1 MKTRFIAVLAALLL
15 VLTVSQTAFSQ
26 DDSAPAEAEQ
36 SSEESTDEASET
48 DEQSAQEEA
57 DEVSE
62 ADEDSEAEAGDDEA
76 GDDEA
81 GDDEA
86 GDDEAGDDEAEAE
99 AGDDEPAKGPGG
111 KPLRDDY
118 PGTEDSKKASMDT
131 DRIEGLSFD
140 EGDTPEDGYD
150 VRIRELETKVDDLK
164 EKVFRSKSR
173 IVLLKETV
181 LSGNLS
187 GSRAVV
193 SHTNDLGGAYELR
206 RAHYSLDGSRLLNET
221 ADDDSLDD
229 QPEIELFNGS
239 ISPGNHRVSI
249 MLELKGTG
257 FGLFSYM
264 DDYKFTIKDSCDFTA
279 QEGNSSVVAIRLI
292 DRGGALADYEER
304 PGIECVVNSVKLS
317 GDDLQPEADGDAA
330 DGDDEKASK

>member
-1 MKTRFIAVLAALLL
+1 MKTRFIAVLAASLL
-15 VLTVSQTAFSQ
+15 VLTVSQTGFSQ
-26 DDSAPAEAEQ
+26 DDSAPAEAQPEAEQ
-36 SSEESTDEASET
+36 EAEESADEAPEAE
-48 DEQSAQEEA
+48 EQSASEGADEAPEA
-57 DEVSE
+57 DQQSGDDAE
-62 ADEDSEAEAGDDEA
+62 AGEAEAGD
-76 GDDEA
+76 
-81 GDDEA
+81 
-86 GDDEAGDDEAEAE
+86 AEASDAE
-99 AGDDEPAKGPGG
+99 ASDAEADEPRMGPGG

-118 PGTEDSKKASMDT
+118 PGTEDSKQASMDT

-140 EGDTPEDGYD
+140 EGDAPEDGYD

-187 GSRAVV
+187 GSRAII

-206 RAHYSLDGSRLLNET
+206 RAHYSLDGSRILNES
-221 ADDDSLDD
+221 ASDDSLDD
-229 QPEIELFNGS
+229 REEIELFNGS

-304 PGIECVVNSVKLS
+304 PGIECVLSSVKLS
-317 GDDLQPEADGDAA
+317 GDDLQPKEDGDAA
-330 DGDDEKASK
+330 DGDDENASK